1 MSNKGRVLVGMSGGV
16 DSSIAAM
23 LLQEQGYEVT
33 GITLRIWDYLSSGC
47 SEKETGCCSL
57 ESIHEAQN
65 LSEKF
70 GFPHYI
76 IDIREEFYNC
86 VINNFIDEYLSGRT
100 PNPCILCNTHIK
112 WQTML
117 KKADELNCYYV
128 ATGHYANLRE
138 KNGRYI
144 ISKADDDNK
153 DQSYFLWGL
162 SQDYLKRTLL
172 PLGKYKKPEIKQL
185 AKEKGLQKLADK
197 KESQE
202 ICFIPDND
210 YRKFLEERIN
220 EMSVANA
227 TDNSENATDNP
238 KNATDNSEKV
248 KTGNFISTDGKILGQ
263 HKGYPFYTIGQRK
276 GLEIAVGH
284 PLYVVEIQPEKNT
297 IILGTREELIKTEMR
312 VKDFNLIKYDIL
324 PENIKVT
331 TKIRYQDKGTLSYIN
346 ERDGKIKVKF
356 CDNVSAI
363 APGQS
368 AVFYEG
374 NDLVGGGI
382 IV

>member
-16 DSSIAAM
+16 DSSITAM

-86 VINNFIDEYLSGRT
+86 VINNFIDEYLSGHT
-100 PNPCILCNTHIK
+100 PNPCILCNTYIK

-128 ATGHYANLRE
+128 ATGHYAKIEE

-144 ISKADDDNK
+144 ISKADDENK

-197 KESQE
+197 RESQE

-210 YRKFLEERIN
+210 YRKFLKKE
-220 EMSVANA
+220 A
-227 TDNSENATDNP
+227 DNL
-238 KNATDNSEKV
+238 KNIKKGD
-248 KTGNFISTDGKILGQ
+248 FISNDGKILGQ
-263 HKGYPFYTIGQRK
+263 HKGFPFYTIGQRK

-284 PLYVVEIQPEKNT
+284 PLYVVEIQPKKNT
-297 IILGTREELIKTEMR
+297 IILGTKEELIKTEMR

-324 PENIKVT
+324 PENLKVT

-374 NDLVGGGI
+374 NDLVGGGVI
-382 IV
+382 I